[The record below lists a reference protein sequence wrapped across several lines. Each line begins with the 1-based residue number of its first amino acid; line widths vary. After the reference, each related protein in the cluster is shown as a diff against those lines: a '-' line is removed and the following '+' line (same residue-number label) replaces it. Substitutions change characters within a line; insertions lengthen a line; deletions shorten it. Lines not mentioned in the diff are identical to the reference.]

1 MGLRPLA
8 PQSYGWSDFVYYLV
22 FFISGALFVS
32 DERFSRAIRRDWWLA
47 LIVGIAAFLGLGG
60 LVALGVAETW
70 FADPRLPGFYLWWAV
85 ATLDTWP
92 WIVVLWFVG
101 LRYLDFSNRWLR
113 YGQEA
118 IVPFYVFHQP
128 VIVAIS
134 FYVVQWQ
141 VGVTLKMLVIFF
153 GSLAITLAI
162 VELVRRIAPM
172 RALFGM
178 KPARIP

>member
-1 MGLRPLA
+1 M
-8 PQSYGWSDFVYYLV
+8 
-22 FFISGALFVS
+22 FVS
-32 DERFSRAIRRDWWLA
+32 DERFARAIRRDWWLA
-47 LIVGIAAFLGLGG
+47 LIVGVVAFLGLGG
-60 LVALGVAETW
+60 LVALGVAETS
-70 FADPRLPGFYLWWAV
+70 FADPGQPGFYLWWAM

-92 WIVVLWFVG
+92 WIVVMWFVG
-101 LRYLDFSNRWLR
+101 MRYLDISNRWLR

-141 VGVTLKMLVIFF
+141 VGVTLKMLVIFL

-162 VELVRRIAPM
+162 VELIRRIAPL

-178 KPARIP
+178 KATSRPLTTQPDEAAPPNRPGTLPSA

>member
-1 MGLRPLA
+1 
-8 PQSYGWSDFVYYLV
+8 
-22 FFISGALFVS
+22 
-32 DERFSRAIRRDWWLA
+32 
-47 LIVGIAAFLGLGG
+47 
-60 LVALGVAETW
+60 
-70 FADPRLPGFYLWWAV
+70 V
-85 ATLDTWP
+85 ATLDTWS

-101 LRYLDFSNRWLR
+101 VRYLDFSKRWLR

-141 VGVTLKMLVIFF
+141 VGVTLKMLVIFS
-153 GSLAITLAI
+153 GSLAITLAL
-162 VELVRRIAPM
+162 VELIRRIAPL

-178 KPARIP
+178 KVTRGPS